1 MSRDECGSTVFCFLL
16 LQFDMLVFIENLE
29 IASRKGLSIQSMF
42 DSFDVAILWAFE
54 ERRLTVIK

>member
-42 DSFDVAILWAFE
+42 DSFDVAIL
-54 ERRLTVIK
+54 